1 MKIASTVGLRAPQRA
16 LVERAVPGA
25 EIVDRQ
31 CRTVEEMAELVGSA
45 NGCDVL
51 FTFRVPPETMRIAP
65 QPQMDSAP
73 ERRAPITRS
82 KARSAPA
89 SR

>member
-1 MKIASTVGLRAPQRA
+1 MKIVSTVGLRAPQRA

-31 CRTVEEMAELVGSA
+31 CRTIEEMAELVGSA

-51 FTFRVPPETMRIAP
+51 FTFRVPPETMRLAP
-65 QPQMDSAP
+65 GLSGF
-73 ERRAPITRS
+73 S
-82 KARSAPA
+82 S
-89 SR
+89 